1 MKTNETC
8 TNWNNQMRF
17 HSTTSNVLELSMQQR
32 GTLHQAIPM
41 LQLLRRKYRK
51 GCMLGILLNIG
62 IHLL

>member
-1 MKTNETC
+1 
-8 TNWNNQMRF
+8 
-17 HSTTSNVLELSMQQR
+17 MQQH

-41 LQLLRRKYRK
+41 LQLLRRKHGK